1 MQPSNH
7 LDFTERAARSTGE
20 NQDSPESLPTRNQ
33 PAGFASPGVGPE
45 RDNAFASLSAN
56 GKLKMH
62 GNHSLAGHAH
72 ACSANQAAAPKT
84 RVASAFA
91 ALLLAFA
98 LTFSGFGCASTA
110 APDDTSTGGN
120 TPAASQPQDNGEVD
134 SATDSARATIADI
147 PAYSG
152 ALCININGG
161 VPGFTAQDEA
171 RGAFM
176 QFSELDF
183 EGRCGEA
190 FARIGTDTVS
200 NDKRG
205 DISSVH
211 PSGWVQRKYSFV
223 DDGMLYN
230 RCHLIA
236 HQLCGEDAN
245 ERNLITGTR
254 TFNVIGMLYYEEL
267 VGDYVR
273 ATGNHVLYRVTP
285 LFAANDLVARGV
297 QMEAKSIE
305 DNGEA
310 VQFNVFVYNVEPGV
324 AIDYVTGESQESADT
339 PAVASKGE
347 GTITTTAAARA
358 AQAAG
363 ESGASSSSTGNASE
377 SSDAGASGSGS
388 SSTSANAS
396 DTASSSAE
404 QHDYILNMKNKKFH
418 LPTCSAANDIAAA
431 NRQDFT
437 GTRDELIAK
446 GYSPCGICNP

>member
-7 LDFTERAARSTGE
+7 LDFTERAARSTSA
-20 NQDSPESLPTRNQ
+20 NRDSLESLPTRNQ
-33 PAGFASPGVGPE
+33 PAGFANPGVGPE
-45 RDNAFASLSAN
+45 RDNAFVSLSAN
-56 GKLKMH
+56 GKPKAR

-72 ACSANQAAAPKT
+72 VGGTDQAAAPKT

-98 LTFSGFGCASTA
+98 LAFSGFGCASTA

-134 SATDSARATIADI
+134 SATDSACATIADI

-273 ATGNHVLYRVTP
+273 ATGNHVLYRITP

-324 AIDYVTGESQESADT
+324 AIDYVTGESQESANT

-347 GTITTTAAARA
+347 GTITTAAAARA

-363 ESGASSSSTGNASE
+363 ESGAGSSTGNAGE

-388 SSTSANAS
+388 GSTSANAS

-404 QHDYILNMKNKKFH
+404 QHDYILNVKNKKFH
-418 LPTCSAANDIAAA
+418 LPTCSAVNDIAAA

>member
-1 MQPSNH
+1 MKDNRTLSLPQRIAAALAALALAFSFALPTTGCTVSIGDNAAGSGSSISSS
-7 LDFTERAARSTGE
+7 DGSAGTYGGSDGARSA
-20 NQDSPESLPTRNQ
+20 Q
-33 PAGFASPGVGPE
+33 
-45 RDNAFASLSAN
+45 
-56 GKLKMH
+56 
-62 GNHSLAGHAH
+62 
-72 ACSANQAAAPKT
+72 
-84 RVASAFA
+84 
-91 ALLLAFA
+91 
-98 LTFSGFGCASTA
+98 
-110 APDDTSTGGN
+110 
-120 TPAASQPQDNGEVD
+120 
-134 SATDSARATIADI
+134 ATIADI
-147 PAYSG
+147 PAYTG
-152 ALCININGG
+152 ALCIDINHGM
-161 VPGFTAQDEA
+161 PGFTAQDEA
-171 RGAFM
+171 RGTFM
-176 QFSELDF
+176 QFSDLDF
-183 EGRCGEA
+183 EGRCGTA
-190 FARIGTDTVS
+190 FARIGPDTVS
-200 NDKRG
+200 NEKRG
-205 DISSVH
+205 DISQVH

-230 RCHLIA
+230 RSHLIA
-236 HQLCGEDAN
+236 HQLCGENAN
-245 ERNLITGTR
+245 EKNLITGTR
-254 TFNVIGMLYYEEL
+254 TFNAVGMLYYEEL

-273 ATGNHVLYRVTP
+273 STGNHVLYRVTP

-347 GTITTTAAARA
+347 GTITTAAAARA
-358 AQAAG
+358 AQAAD

-396 DTASSSAE
+396 DTASSSAK

>member
-7 LDFTERAARSTGE
+7 SDLTERAARSTSE

-33 PAGFASPGVGPE
+33 PAAFADPGADPE
-45 RDNAFASLSAN
+45 CANAFASLFAS
-56 GKLKMH
+56 GKPKTCD
-62 GNHSLAGHAH
+62 NHNLAGHAH
-72 ACSANQAAAPKT
+72 VCNANQAAAPKT

-254 TFNVIGMLYYEEL
+254 TFNVMGMLYYEEL

-324 AIDYVTGESQESADT
+324 AIDYVTGESQESANT

-347 GTITTTAAARA
+347 DTITTAAAARA

-363 ESGASSSSTGNASE
+363 ESGASSSFAGNASE
-377 SSDAGASGSGS
+377 SSSASASGSGS
-388 SSTSANAS
+388 GSTSANAS

-404 QHDYILNMKNKKFH
+404 QHDYILNVKNKKFH
-418 LPTCSAANDIAAA
+418 LSTCSAVNDIAAA